1 MDTKL
6 RPLNISIIG
15 AGGIGSNTCVLLVNA
30 LRNGVLAGHLGG
42 IDLHLYD
49 GDKVEEENLI
59 HQRFTP
65 NQIGM
70 TKVDALTETFS
81 NIHPAVQ
88 VIPHSINLRDPN
100 LLSNAHIVIVAVDR
114 PEPRRIVHSLEGK
127 EWYDSRCM
135 GDFTLLL
142 TDRSDP
148 AMVEALTP
156 EHAPAS
162 CQPEGAI
169 ESGAIQFGF
178 ANAAVHL
185 ADAIMR
191 SLLRR
196 SGQET
201 QFPDSLCDS
210 ISRGRIDIFGTPIQP
225 KKNTAL
231 QATKPWTEK
240 DDLILLDDF
249 ENSEINF
256 DDVSRKLGRSPNAV
270 FHRLRRLM
278 GRNNANAEVGE

>member
-1 MDTKL
+1 MDTKQQ
-6 RPLNISIIG
+6 PLNISIIG
-15 AGGIGSNTCVLLVNA
+15 AGGIGSNTCLLLVNA
-30 LRNGVLAGHLGG
+30 LRNGVIAKQLWG
-42 IDLHLYD
+42 IHFHLYD
-49 GDKVEEENLI
+49 GDKVEEDNLI

-70 TKVDALTETFS
+70 LKVDALAETFADV
-81 NIHPAVQ
+81 HDAVRLT
-88 VIPHSINLRDPN
+88 PHGINLREATVLED
-100 LLSNAHIVIVAVDR
+100 ADIVIVAVDR

-135 GDFTLLL
+135 GDITLLL

-148 AMVEALTP
+148 AMVDALTP

-196 SGQET
+196 CGHET
-201 QFPDSLCDS
+201 EFPNSICDS
-210 ISRGRIDIFGTPIQP
+210 ITKGRIDIFGTPVEP
-225 KKNTAL
+225 VMKAAP
-231 QATKPWTEK
+231 QATEPWSDE
-240 DDLILLDDF
+240 DDRILLDGLDH
-249 ENSEINF
+249 NGRDLDEI
-256 DDVSRKLGRSPNAV
+256 SKKIGRSTNAL
-270 FHRLRRLM
+270 FHRLRRLLE
-278 GRNNANAEVGE
+278 RENVSVEVGE

>member
-1 MDTKL
+1 MNTPQQ
-6 RPLNISIIG
+6 PLNISIIG
-15 AGGIGSNTCVLLVNA
+15 AGGIGSNTCLLLVNA
-30 LRNGVLAGHLGG
+30 LRNGVIAEHLGG
-42 IDLHLYD
+42 IEFHLYD
-49 GDKVEEENLI
+49 GDEVEEANLI

-65 NQIGM
+65 SQIGM
-70 TKVDALTETFS
+70 LKVDALAETFAD
-81 NIHPAVQ
+81 IHDAVRLT
-88 VIPHSINLRDPN
+88 PHGINLREAT
-100 LLSNAHIVIVAVDR
+100 LLEDADIVIVAVDR

-142 TDRSDP
+142 TDQSDP
-148 AMVEALTP
+148 VIVEAFTP

-196 SGQET
+196 CGHET
-201 QFPDSLCDS
+201 EFPNSICDS
-210 ISRGRIDIFGTPIQP
+210 ITKGRIDIFGTPVEP
-225 KKNTAL
+225 VMKAAP
-231 QATKPWTEK
+231 QATEPWSDE
-240 DDLILLDDF
+240 DDRILLDSLDH
-249 ENSEINF
+249 SGRDLDEI
-256 DDVSRKLGRSPNAV
+256 SRELGRSPNAL

-278 GRNNANAEVGE
+278 ERGDIDAEAGE

>member
-88 VIPHSINLRDPN
+88 VIPHSINLRDSN

-142 TDRSDP
+142 SDRTDSGTVD
-148 AMVEALTP
+148 AFTP

-191 SLLRR
+191 SILRR
-196 SGQET
+196 CGHENE
-201 QFPDSLCDS
+201 FPDSICDS
-210 ISRGRIDIFGTPIQP
+210 ISKGRMDIFGTPVKP
-225 KKNTAL
+225 VKRTPS
-231 QATKPWTEK
+231 QATEPWT
-240 DDLILLDDF
+240 DDDDRILLENFEHGGRDF
-249 ENSEINF
+249 DEI
-256 DDVSRKLGRSPNAV
+256 SRELGRSHNAV
-270 FHRLRRLM
+270 FHRLRRLK
-278 GRNNANAEVGE
+278 RQVDVETEAGE

>member
-1 MDTKL
+1 MITAQ

-15 AGGIGSNTCVLLVNA
+15 AGGIGSNTCILLVSA
-30 LRNGVLAGHLGG
+30 LRNGVLAEHLGG
-42 IDLHLYD
+42 IEFHLYD

-65 NQIGM
+65 DQIGM
-70 TKVDALTETFS
+70 TKVDALTETLAG
-81 NIHPAVQ
+81 IHSAVQ
-88 VIPHSINLRDPN
+88 VVPHSINLRDPN
-100 LLSNAHIVIVAVDR
+100 MLSNAHIVIVAVDR
-114 PEPRRIVHSLEGK
+114 PEPRRIVHSLEDK

-142 TDRSDP
+142 SDRTNP
-148 AMVEALTP
+148 GTVGALTP

-191 SLLRR
+191 SILRR
-196 SGQET
+196 CGHKTE
-201 QFPDSLCDS
+201 FPDSICDS
-210 ISRGRIDIFGTPIQP
+210 ISKGRIDIFGTPTKP
-225 KKNTAL
+225 VEKAAP
-231 QATKPWTEK
+231 QATEPWTDE
-240 DDLILLDDF
+240 DNRILLDSLED
-249 ENSEINF
+249 SGRDLDEI
-256 DDVSRKLGRSPNAV
+256 SRKLGRSPNAV
-270 FHRLRRLM
+270 FHRLRRLN
-278 GRNNANAEVGE
+278 GWIKEKEE